1 MSEKKENIKNGLNVE
16 VDDGIVVLNDVSV
29 AEKVKETPS
38 KALDESPEATPIVK
52 DEPIVPDVKITPD
65 VPIVNAPD
73 VPLPEIPVSN
83 TAPDFIVPTINTPTP
98 APTVEPVIEPTV
110 PKVPVAPEITPEATP
125 VVPNTFGM
133 FNQIPTAN
141 NFNSFNIFKLIQ
153 NDNLYNQS
161 PNNLFDKV
169 QEGENK
175 IFKSTSDVEKLS
187 EEVANEVRNAL
198 NAHVVYPMKAT
209 TDLLHELYE
218 WGENVAN
225 NGLNRKLLEEYDDL
239 KKKYSDL
246 ESVCAGEKS
255 LSDTKSNSDFN
266 NFSNNFND
274 DFNNKS
280 NDDYNDFGG
289 FGGFGRAA

>member
-16 VDDGIVVLNDVSV
+16 VGDGIVVLNDVSV
-29 AEKVKETPS
+29 AEKVKEVSS
-38 KALDESPEATPIVK
+38 KALNASPEVTSIVK

-65 VPIVNAPD
+65 I
-73 VPLPEIPVSN
+73 PLPEIPVSN

-110 PKVPVAPEITPEATP
+110 PKVPVAPEITPEAAP
-125 VVPNTFGM
+125 VVTESFNAV
-133 FNQIPTAN
+133 NQIPVAN
-141 NFNSFNIFKLIQ
+141 NFNSFNTVKN
-153 NDNLYNQS
+153 NDLYNQS
-161 PNNLFDKV
+161 ANNVFDKV
-169 QEGENK
+169 PEGENK

-209 TDLLHELYE
+209 TDLLNELYE

-246 ESVCAGEKS
+246 ESVCNGEKS
-255 LSDTKSNSDFN
+255 LSDIRPNNDFN
-266 NFSNNFND
+266 NFGNNFND
-274 DFNNKS
+274 TFNNKS

-289 FGGFGRAA
+289 FGGFGRTA

>member
-16 VDDGIVVLNDVSV
+16 VGDGIVVLNDVSV
-29 AEKVKETPS
+29 AEKVKEASS
-38 KALDESPEATPIVK
+38 KALDASPEVTSIVK

-65 VPIVNAPD
+65 I
-73 VPLPEIPVSN
+73 PLPEIPVSN

-98 APTVEPVIEPTV
+98 APTVEPAVEPIV
-110 PKVPVAPEITPEATP
+110 PKMPVAPETTPEVAP
-125 VVPNTFGM
+125 VVTESFNAV
-133 FNQIPTAN
+133 NQIKAAN
-141 NFNSFNIFKLIQ
+141 NFNSFNNFNTVQ
-153 NDNLYNQS
+153 NNDLYNQGA
-161 PNNLFDKV
+161 NNVFDKV
-169 QEGENK
+169 PEGENK

-255 LSDTKSNSDFN
+255 LPDTNSNSDFN

-274 DFNNKS
+274 TFNNKS

-289 FGGFGRAA
+289 FGGFGRTA

>member
-16 VDDGIVVLNDVSV
+16 VGDGIVVLNDVSV
-29 AEKVKETPS
+29 AEKVKEASP
-38 KALDESPEATPIVK
+38 KALDASPEVTSIVK

-65 VPIVNAPD
+65 I
-73 VPLPEIPVSN
+73 PLPEIPVSN

-110 PKVPVAPEITPEATP
+110 PKVPVAPEITPEAAP
-125 VVPNTFGM
+125 VVTESFNAV
-133 FNQIPTAN
+133 NQIPAAN
-141 NFNSFNIFKLIQ
+141 NFNNFNTVQ
-153 NDNLYNQS
+153 NNDLYNQS
-161 PNNLFDKV
+161 ANNVFDKV
-169 QEGENK
+169 PEGENK

-209 TDLLHELYE
+209 TDLLNELYE

-246 ESVCAGEKS
+246 ESVCNGEKS
-255 LSDTKSNSDFN
+255 LSDIRPNNDFN
-266 NFSNNFND
+266 NFGNNFND
-274 DFNNKS
+274 TFNNKS

-289 FGGFGRAA
+289 FGGFGRTA

>member
-16 VDDGIVVLNDVSV
+16 VGDGIVVLNDVSV
-29 AEKVKETPS
+29 AEKVKEVSS
-38 KALDESPEATPIVK
+38 KALNASPEVTSIVK

-65 VPIVNAPD
+65 I
-73 VPLPEIPVSN
+73 PLPEIPVSN

-110 PKVPVAPEITPEATP
+110 PKVPVAPEITPEAAP
-125 VVPNTFGM
+125 VVTESFNAV
-133 FNQIPTAN
+133 NQIPAAN
-141 NFNSFNIFKLIQ
+141 NFNSFNTVQ
-153 NDNLYNQS
+153 NNDLYNQS
-161 PNNLFDKV
+161 ANNVFDKV
-169 QEGENK
+169 PEGENK

-209 TDLLHELYE
+209 TDLLNELYE

-246 ESVCAGEKS
+246 ESVCNSEKS
-255 LSDTKSNSDFN
+255 LSDIRPNNDFN
-266 NFSNNFND
+266 NFGNNFND
-274 DFNNKS
+274 TFNNKS

-289 FGGFGRAA
+289 FGGFGRTA

>member
-16 VDDGIVVLNDVSV
+16 VGDGIVVLNDVSV
-29 AEKVKETPS
+29 AERVKEASP
-38 KALDESPEATPIVK
+38 KALDASPEVTSIVK

-65 VPIVNAPD
+65 I
-73 VPLPEIPVSN
+73 PLPEIPVSN

-98 APTVEPVIEPTV
+98 TPTVEPTASKMPS
-110 PKVPVAPEITPEATP
+110 APEINPEPTP
-125 VVPNTFGM
+125 VVTESLNAI
-133 FNQIPTAN
+133 NQIPTAN
-141 NFNSFNIFKLIQ
+141 NFNNFNTVQ

-161 PNNLFDKV
+161 SNNLFDKV

-255 LSDTKSNSDFN
+255 LPDTNSNSGFN

-274 DFNNKS
+274 TFNNKS

>member
-16 VDDGIVVLNDVSV
+16 VGDGIVVLNDVSV
-29 AEKVKETPS
+29 AEKVKEASP
-38 KALDESPEATPIVK
+38 KALDASPEVTSIVK

-65 VPIVNAPD
+65 I
-73 VPLPEIPVSN
+73 PLPEIPVSN
-83 TAPDFIVPTINTPTP
+83 TAPDFIVP
-98 APTVEPVIEPTV
+98 
-110 PKVPVAPEITPEATP
+110 KMPVAPEITPEAAP
-125 VVPNTFGM
+125 VVTESFNAV
-133 FNQIPTAN
+133 NQIPAAN
-141 NFNSFNIFKLIQ
+141 NFNSFNTVQ
-153 NDNLYNQS
+153 NNDLYNQS
-161 PNNLFDKV
+161 ANNVFDKV
-169 QEGENK
+169 PEGENK

-209 TDLLHELYE
+209 TDLLNELYE

-246 ESVCAGEKS
+246 ESVCNGEKS
-255 LSDTKSNSDFN
+255 LSDIRPNNDFN
-266 NFSNNFND
+266 NFGNNFND
-274 DFNNKS
+274 TFNNKS

-289 FGGFGRAA
+289 FGGFGRTA

>member
-16 VDDGIVVLNDVSV
+16 VGDGIVVLNDVSV
-29 AEKVKETPS
+29 AEKVKEASS
-38 KALDESPEATPIVK
+38 KALDASPEVTSIVK

-65 VPIVNAPD
+65 I
-73 VPLPEIPVSN
+73 PLPEIPVSN
-83 TAPDFIVPTINTPTP
+83 TAPDFIVPTINTPTA
-98 APTVEPVIEPTV
+98 APTAEPTV
-110 PKVPVAPEITPEATP
+110 SKMPSAPEINPEPTP
-125 VVPNTFGM
+125 VVTESLNAI
-133 FNQIPTAN
+133 NQIPTAN
-141 NFNSFNIFKLIQ
+141 NFNSFNNFNTVQ

-161 PNNLFDKV
+161 SNNLFDKV

-255 LSDTKSNSDFN
+255 LPDTNSNSDFN

-274 DFNNKS
+274 TFNNKS

-289 FGGFGRAA
+289 FGGFGRTA

>member
-16 VDDGIVVLNDVSV
+16 VGDGIVVLNDVSV
-29 AEKVKETPS
+29 AEKVKEASS
-38 KALDESPEATPIVK
+38 KALDASPEVTSIVK

-65 VPIVNAPD
+65 I
-73 VPLPEIPVSN
+73 PLPEIPVSN

-98 APTVEPVIEPTV
+98 APTAEPTASKM
-110 PKVPVAPEITPEATP
+110 PSAPEINTEPTP
-125 VVPNTFGM
+125 VVTESLNAI
-133 FNQIPTAN
+133 NQIPTAN
-141 NFNSFNIFKLIQ
+141 NFNSFNNFNTVQ

-161 PNNLFDKV
+161 SNNLFDKV

-255 LSDTKSNSDFN
+255 LPDTNSNRDFN

-274 DFNNKS
+274 TFNNKS

>member
-16 VDDGIVVLNDVSV
+16 VGDGIVVLNDVSV
-29 AEKVKETPS
+29 AEKVKEASS
-38 KALDESPEATPIVK
+38 KALDASPEVTSIVK

-65 VPIVNAPD
+65 I
-73 VPLPEIPVSN
+73 PLPEIPVSN

-98 APTVEPVIEPTV
+98 TVEPAIEPTV
-110 PKVPVAPEITPEATP
+110 PKVPAAPEITPEVAP
-125 VVPNTFGM
+125 VVTGSLNAI
-133 FNQIPTAN
+133 NQIPTAN
-141 NFNSFNIFKLIQ
+141 NFNSFNNFNNFNTAQ
-153 NDNLYNQS
+153 NNDLYNQS
-161 PNNLFDKV
+161 ANNLFDKV
-169 QEGENK
+169 PEGENK

-255 LSDTKSNSDFN
+255 LSDTKSNNDFN

-274 DFNNKS
+274 TFNNKS

>member
-16 VDDGIVVLNDVSV
+16 VGDGIVVLNDVSV
-29 AEKVKETPS
+29 AEKVKEASP
-38 KALDESPEATPIVK
+38 KALDASPEVTSIVK

-65 VPIVNAPD
+65 I
-73 VPLPEIPVSN
+73 PLPEIPVSN
-83 TAPDFIVPTINTPTP
+83 TAPDFIVPTIKTPTP
-98 APTVEPVIEPTV
+98 APTVEPAVEPIV
-110 PKVPVAPEITPEATP
+110 PKMPVAPETTPEVAP
-125 VVPNTFGM
+125 VVTESFNAV
-133 FNQIPTAN
+133 NQIPTAN
-141 NFNSFNIFKLIQ
+141 NFNSFNNFNTVQ
-153 NDNLYNQS
+153 NNDLYNQS
-161 PNNLFDKV
+161 VNNVFDKV
-169 QEGENK
+169 PEGENK

-255 LSDTKSNSDFN
+255 LTDTNSNSDFN

-274 DFNNKS
+274 TFNNKS

>member
-16 VDDGIVVLNDVSV
+16 VGDGIVVLNDVSV
-29 AEKVKETPS
+29 AEKVKEASP
-38 KALDESPEATPIVK
+38 KVLDASPEVTSIVK

-65 VPIVNAPD
+65 I
-73 VPLPEIPVSN
+73 PLPEIPVSN

-98 APTVEPVIEPTV
+98 APTVEPAVEPIV
-110 PKVPVAPEITPEATP
+110 PKMPSAPEITPEVAP
-125 VVPNTFGM
+125 VVTESFNAV
-133 FNQIPTAN
+133 NQIPAAN
-141 NFNSFNIFKLIQ
+141 NFNSFNNFNTVQ
-153 NDNLYNQS
+153 NNDLYNQS
-161 PNNLFDKV
+161 ANNVFDKV
-169 QEGENK
+169 SEGENK

-255 LSDTKSNSDFN
+255 LPDTNSNSDFN

-274 DFNNKS
+274 TFNNKS

>member
-16 VDDGIVVLNDVSV
+16 VGDGIVVLNDVSV
-29 AEKVKETPS
+29 AEKVKEVSS
-38 KALDESPEATPIVK
+38 KALNASPEVTSIVK

-65 VPIVNAPD
+65 I
-73 VPLPEIPVSN
+73 PLPEIPVSN

-110 PKVPVAPEITPEATP
+110 PKVPVAPEITPEVAP
-125 VVPNTFGM
+125 VVTESFNAV
-133 FNQIPTAN
+133 NQIPVAN
-141 NFNSFNIFKLIQ
+141 NFNSFNTVQ
-153 NDNLYNQS
+153 NNDLYNQS
-161 PNNLFDKV
+161 ANNVFDKV
-169 QEGENK
+169 PEGENK

-209 TDLLHELYE
+209 TDLLNELYE

-246 ESVCAGEKS
+246 ESVCNGEKS
-255 LSDTKSNSDFN
+255 LSDIRPNNDFN
-266 NFSNNFND
+266 NFGNNFND
-274 DFNNKS
+274 TFNNKS

-289 FGGFGRAA
+289 FGGFGRTA

>member
-16 VDDGIVVLNDVSV
+16 VGDGIVVLNDVSV
-29 AEKVKETPS
+29 AEKVKEASS
-38 KALDESPEATPIVK
+38 KALDASPEVTSIVK

-65 VPIVNAPD
+65 I
-73 VPLPEIPVSN
+73 PLPEIPVSN
-83 TAPDFIVPTINTPTP
+83 TAPDFIVPTIKTPTP
-98 APTVEPVIEPTV
+98 APTVEPTV
-110 PKVPVAPEITPEATP
+110 SKMPSAPEINPEPTP
-125 VVPNTFGM
+125 VVTESLNAI
-133 FNQIPTAN
+133 NQIPTAN
-141 NFNSFNIFKLIQ
+141 NFNSFNNFNTVQ

-161 PNNLFDKV
+161 SNNLFDKV

-255 LSDTKSNSDFN
+255 LPDTNSNSDFN

-274 DFNNKS
+274 TFNNKS

>member
-16 VDDGIVVLNDVSV
+16 VGDGIVVLNDVSV
-29 AEKVKETPS
+29 AEKVKEASS
-38 KALDESPEATPIVK
+38 KALDASPEVK

-65 VPIVNAPD
+65 I
-73 VPLPEIPVSN
+73 PLPEIPVSN
-83 TAPDFIVPTINTPTP
+83 TAPDFIVPTINTPTA
-98 APTVEPVIEPTV
+98 APTVEPTV
-110 PKVPVAPEITPEATP
+110 SKMPSAPEINPEPTP
-125 VVPNTFGM
+125 VVTESLNAI
-133 FNQIPTAN
+133 NQIPTAN
-141 NFNSFNIFKLIQ
+141 NFNSFNNFNTVQ

-161 PNNLFDKV
+161 SNNLFDKV

-255 LSDTKSNSDFN
+255 LPDTNSNSDFN

-274 DFNNKS
+274 TFNNKS

>member
-16 VDDGIVVLNDVSV
+16 VGDGIVVLNDVSV
-29 AEKVKETPS
+29 AEKVKEASP
-38 KALDESPEATPIVK
+38 KALDASPEVTSIVK

-65 VPIVNAPD
+65 I
-73 VPLPEIPVSN
+73 PLPEIPVSN
-83 TAPDFIVPTINTPTP
+83 TAPDFIVPTINTPTA
-98 APTVEPVIEPTV
+98 APTVEPTV
-110 PKVPVAPEITPEATP
+110 SKMPSAPEINPEPTP
-125 VVPNTFGM
+125 VVTESLNAI
-133 FNQIPTAN
+133 NQIPAAN
-141 NFNSFNIFKLIQ
+141 NFNSFNNFNTVQ

-161 PNNLFDKV
+161 SNNLFDKV
-169 QEGENK
+169 PEGENK

-255 LSDTKSNSDFN
+255 LPDTNSNSDFN

-274 DFNNKS
+274 TFNNKS

>member
-16 VDDGIVVLNDVSV
+16 VGDGIVVLNDVSV
-29 AEKVKETPS
+29 AEKVKEASS
-38 KALDESPEATPIVK
+38 KALDASPEVTSIVK

-65 VPIVNAPD
+65 I
-73 VPLPEIPVSN
+73 PLPEIPVSN

-98 APTVEPVIEPTV
+98 TPTVEPTASKMPS
-110 PKVPVAPEITPEATP
+110 APEINLEPTP
-125 VVPNTFGM
+125 VVTESLNAI
-133 FNQIPTAN
+133 NQIPTAN
-141 NFNSFNIFKLIQ
+141 NFNSFNNFNPIQ

-161 PNNLFDKV
+161 SNNLFDKV

-255 LSDTKSNSDFN
+255 LPDTNSNSDFN

-274 DFNNKS
+274 TFNNKS

-289 FGGFGRAA
+289 FGGFGRTA

>member
-1 MSEKKENIKNGLNVE
+1 MSEKKENIKKGLNVDVGDE
-16 VDDGIVVLNDVSV
+16 IVVLNDVSV
-29 AEKVKETPS
+29 AEKVKEASPKS
-38 KALDESPEATPIVK
+38 LDESPEATSIVK

-65 VPIVNAPD
+65 IPLSD
-73 VPLPEIPVSN
+73 VIKAN
-83 TAPDFIVPTINTPTP
+83 TAPDFVVPTITPTP
-98 APTVEPVIEPTV
+98 VPTVEPAMEPIV
-110 PKVPVAPEITPEATP
+110 PKVPAAPEITPEAAP
-125 VVPNTFGM
+125 VVTESFNAV
-133 FNQIPTAN
+133 NQIPVAN
-141 NFNSFNIFKLIQ
+141 NFNNFNTVQ
-153 NDNLYNQS
+153 NNDLYNQS
-161 PNNLFDKV
+161 TNNLFDKV
-169 QEGENK
+169 PEGENK

-225 NGLNRKLLEEYDDL
+225 NGLNRRLLEEYDDL
-239 KKKYSDL
+239 RKKYSDL

-255 LSDTKSNSDFN
+255 LLDAKSNSDFN
-266 NFSNNFND
+266 NFSSNFND

-280 NDDYNDFGG
+280 NDDYNNFGG

>member
-16 VDDGIVVLNDVSV
+16 VGDGIVVLNDVSV
-29 AEKVKETPS
+29 AEKVKEASS
-38 KALDESPEATPIVK
+38 KALDASPEVTSIVK

-65 VPIVNAPD
+65 I
-73 VPLPEIPVSN
+73 PLPEIPVSN

-98 APTVEPVIEPTV
+98 TPTVEPTASKMPS
-110 PKVPVAPEITPEATP
+110 APEINPEPTP
-125 VVPNTFGM
+125 VVTESLNAI
-133 FNQIPTAN
+133 NQIPTAN
-141 NFNSFNIFKLIQ
+141 NFNSFNNFNTVQ

-161 PNNLFDKV
+161 SNNLFDKV

-255 LSDTKSNSDFN
+255 LPDTNSNSDFN

-274 DFNNKS
+274 TFNNKS

-289 FGGFGRAA
+289 FGGFGRTA

>member
-16 VDDGIVVLNDVSV
+16 VGDGIVVLNDVSV
-29 AEKVKETPS
+29 AEKVKEASS
-38 KALDESPEATPIVK
+38 KALDASSEVTSIVK

-65 VPIVNAPD
+65 I
-73 VPLPEIPVSN
+73 PLPEIPVSN
-83 TAPDFIVPTINTPTP
+83 TAPDFIVPTINTPTA
-98 APTVEPVIEPTV
+98 APTVEPTV
-110 PKVPVAPEITPEATP
+110 SKMPSAPEINPEPTP
-125 VVPNTFGM
+125 VVTESLNAI
-133 FNQIPTAN
+133 NQIPTAN
-141 NFNSFNIFKLIQ
+141 NFNSFNNFNTVQ
-153 NDNLYNQS
+153 NNDLYNQS
-161 PNNLFDKV
+161 ANNVFDKV
-169 QEGENK
+169 PEGENK

-255 LSDTKSNSDFN
+255 LPDTNSNSDFN

-274 DFNNKS
+274 TFNNKS

>member
-16 VDDGIVVLNDVSV
+16 VGDGIVVLNDVSV
-29 AEKVKETPS
+29 AEKVKEVSS
-38 KALDESPEATPIVK
+38 KALNASPEVTSIVK

-65 VPIVNAPD
+65 I
-73 VPLPEIPVSN
+73 PLPEISVSN

-110 PKVPVAPEITPEATP
+110 PKVPVAPEITPEAAP
-125 VVPNTFGM
+125 VVTESFNAV
-133 FNQIPTAN
+133 NQIPVAN
-141 NFNSFNIFKLIQ
+141 NFNSFNTVKN
-153 NDNLYNQS
+153 NDLYNQS
-161 PNNLFDKV
+161 ANNVFDKV
-169 QEGENK
+169 PEGENK

-209 TDLLHELYE
+209 TDLLNELYE

-246 ESVCAGEKS
+246 ESVCNGEKS
-255 LSDTKSNSDFN
+255 LSDIRPNNDFN
-266 NFSNNFND
+266 NFGNNFND
-274 DFNNKS
+274 TFNNKS

-289 FGGFGRAA
+289 FGGFGRTA

>member
-16 VDDGIVVLNDVSV
+16 VGDGIVVLNDVSV
-29 AEKVKETPS
+29 AEKVKEVSS
-38 KALDESPEATPIVK
+38 KALNASPEVTSIAK
-52 DEPIVPDVKITPD
+52 EEPIVPDVKITPD
-65 VPIVNAPD
+65 I
-73 VPLPEIPVSN
+73 PLPEIPISN

-110 PKVPVAPEITPEATP
+110 PKVPVAPEITPEAAP
-125 VVPNTFGM
+125 VVTESFNAV
-133 FNQIPTAN
+133 NQIPAAN
-141 NFNSFNIFKLIQ
+141 NFNSFNTVQ
-153 NDNLYNQS
+153 NNDLYNQS
-161 PNNLFDKV
+161 ANNVFDKV
-169 QEGENK
+169 PEGENK

-209 TDLLHELYE
+209 TDLLNELYE

-246 ESVCAGEKS
+246 ESVCNGEKS
-255 LSDTKSNSDFN
+255 LSDIRPNNDFN
-266 NFSNNFND
+266 NFGNNFND
-274 DFNNKS
+274 TFNNKS

-289 FGGFGRAA
+289 FGGFGRTA

>member
-16 VDDGIVVLNDVSV
+16 VGDGIVVLNDVSV
-29 AEKVKETPS
+29 AEKVKEASS
-38 KALDESPEATPIVK
+38 KALDASPEVTSIVK

-65 VPIVNAPD
+65 I
-73 VPLPEIPVSN
+73 PLPEIPVSN
-83 TAPDFIVPTINTPTP
+83 TAPDFIVPTINTPTA
-98 APTVEPVIEPTV
+98 APTVEPTV
-110 PKVPVAPEITPEATP
+110 SKMPSAPEINPEPTP
-125 VVPNTFGM
+125 VVTESLNAI
-133 FNQIPTAN
+133 NQIPTAN
-141 NFNSFNIFKLIQ
+141 NFNSFNNFNTVQ
-153 NDNLYNQS
+153 NNDLYNQS
-161 PNNLFDKV
+161 TNNVFDKV
-169 QEGENK
+169 PEGENK

-255 LSDTKSNSDFN
+255 LPDTNSNSDFN

-274 DFNNKS
+274 TFNNKS

>member
-16 VDDGIVVLNDVSV
+16 VGDGIVVLNDVSV
-29 AEKVKETPS
+29 AEKVKEASS
-38 KALDESPEATPIVK
+38 KALDASPEVTSIVK

-65 VPIVNAPD
+65 I
-73 VPLPEIPVSN
+73 PLPEIPVSN

-98 APTVEPVIEPTV
+98 APTVEPAVEPIV
-110 PKVPVAPEITPEATP
+110 PKMPVAPETTPEVAP
-125 VVPNTFGM
+125 VVTESFNAV
-133 FNQIPTAN
+133 NQIKAAN
-141 NFNSFNIFKLIQ
+141 NFNSFNNFNTVQ
-153 NDNLYNQS
+153 NNDLYNQGA
-161 PNNLFDKV
+161 NNVFDKV
-169 QEGENK
+169 PEGENK

-255 LSDTKSNSDFN
+255 LPDTNSNSDFN

-274 DFNNKS
+274 TFNNKS

>member
-16 VDDGIVVLNDVSV
+16 VGDGIVVLNDVSV
-29 AEKVKETPS
+29 AEKVKEASS
-38 KALDESPEATPIVK
+38 KALDASPEVTSIVK

-65 VPIVNAPD
+65 I
-73 VPLPEIPVSN
+73 PLPEIPVSN
-83 TAPDFIVPTINTPTP
+83 TAPDFIVPTINTPTA
-98 APTVEPVIEPTV
+98 APTVEPTV
-110 PKVPVAPEITPEATP
+110 SKMPSAPEINPEPTP
-125 VVPNTFGM
+125 VVTESLNAI
-133 FNQIPTAN
+133 NQIPTAN
-141 NFNSFNIFKLIQ
+141 NFNSFNNFNTVQ

-161 PNNLFDKV
+161 SNNLFDKV
-169 QEGENK
+169 PEGENK

-255 LSDTKSNSDFN
+255 LPDTNSNSDFN

-274 DFNNKS
+274 TFNNKS

>member
-16 VDDGIVVLNDVSV
+16 VGDGIVVLNDVSV
-29 AEKVKETPS
+29 AEKVKEASP
-38 KALDESPEATPIVK
+38 KALDASPEVTSIVK

-65 VPIVNAPD
+65 I
-73 VPLPEIPVSN
+73 PLPEIPVSN

-110 PKVPVAPEITPEATP
+110 PKVPVAPEITPEAAP
-125 VVPNTFGM
+125 VVTESFNAV
-133 FNQIPTAN
+133 NQIPVAN
-141 NFNSFNIFKLIQ
+141 NFNSFNTVKN
-153 NDNLYNQS
+153 NDLYNQS
-161 PNNLFDKV
+161 ANNVFDKV
-169 QEGENK
+169 PEGENK

-209 TDLLHELYE
+209 TDLLNELYE

-246 ESVCAGEKS
+246 ESVCNGEKS
-255 LSDTKSNSDFN
+255 LSDIRPNNDFN
-266 NFSNNFND
+266 NFGNNFND
-274 DFNNKS
+274 TFNNKS

-289 FGGFGRAA
+289 FGGFGRTA

>member
-16 VDDGIVVLNDVSV
+16 VGDGIVVLNDVSV
-29 AEKVKETPS
+29 AEKVKEASS
-38 KALDESPEATPIVK
+38 KALDASSEVTSIVK

-65 VPIVNAPD
+65 I
-73 VPLPEIPVSN
+73 PLPEIPVSN
-83 TAPDFIVPTINTPTP
+83 TAPDFIVPTINTPTA
-98 APTVEPVIEPTV
+98 APTVEPTV
-110 PKVPVAPEITPEATP
+110 SKMPSAPEINPEPTP
-125 VVPNTFGM
+125 VVTESLNAI
-133 FNQIPTAN
+133 NQIPTAN
-141 NFNSFNIFKLIQ
+141 NFNSFNNFNTVQ

-161 PNNLFDKV
+161 SNNLFDKV
-169 QEGENK
+169 PEGENK

-255 LSDTKSNSDFN
+255 LPDTNSNSDFN

-274 DFNNKS
+274 TFNNKS

>member
-16 VDDGIVVLNDVSV
+16 VGDGIVVLNDVSV
-29 AEKVKETPS
+29 AEKVKEASS
-38 KALDESPEATPIVK
+38 KALDASPEVTSIVK

-65 VPIVNAPD
+65 I
-73 VPLPEIPVSN
+73 PLPEIPVSN
-83 TAPDFIVPTINTPTP
+83 TAPDFIVPTINTPTA
-98 APTVEPVIEPTV
+98 APTVEPTV
-110 PKVPVAPEITPEATP
+110 SKMPSAPEINPEPTP
-125 VVPNTFGM
+125 VVTESLNAI
-133 FNQIPTAN
+133 NQIPTAN
-141 NFNSFNIFKLIQ
+141 NFNNFNTVQ

-161 PNNLFDKV
+161 SNNLFDKV

-255 LSDTKSNSDFN
+255 LPDTNSNSDFN

-274 DFNNKS
+274 TFNNKS

-289 FGGFGRAA
+289 FGGFGGFGRTA

>member
-16 VDDGIVVLNDVSV
+16 VGDGIVVLNDVSV
-29 AEKVKETPS
+29 AEKVKEASP
-38 KALDESPEATPIVK
+38 KALDASPEVTSIVK

-65 VPIVNAPD
+65 I
-73 VPLPEIPVSN
+73 PLPEIPVSN
-83 TAPDFIVPTINTPTP
+83 TAPDFIVPTIKTPTP
-98 APTVEPVIEPTV
+98 APTVEPAVEPIV
-110 PKVPVAPEITPEATP
+110 PKMPVAPETTPEVAP
-125 VVPNTFGM
+125 VVTESFNAV
-133 FNQIPTAN
+133 NQIPTAN
-141 NFNSFNIFKLIQ
+141 NFNNFNTVQ
-153 NDNLYNQS
+153 NNDLYNQS
-161 PNNLFDKV
+161 ANNVFDKV
-169 QEGENK
+169 PEGENK

-255 LSDTKSNSDFN
+255 LTDTNSNSDFN

-274 DFNNKS
+274 TFNNKS

>member
-16 VDDGIVVLNDVSV
+16 VGDGIVVLNDVSV
-29 AEKVKETPS
+29 AEKVKEASP
-38 KALDESPEATPIVK
+38 KALDASPEVITSIVK

-65 VPIVNAPD
+65 I
-73 VPLPEIPVSN
+73 PLPEIPVSN
-83 TAPDFIVPTINTPTP
+83 TAPDFIVPTIKTPTP
-98 APTVEPVIEPTV
+98 APTVEPAVEPIV
-110 PKVPVAPEITPEATP
+110 PKMPVAPETTPEVAP
-125 VVPNTFGM
+125 VVTESFNAV
-133 FNQIPTAN
+133 NQIPTAN
-141 NFNSFNIFKLIQ
+141 NFNSFNNFNTVQ
-153 NDNLYNQS
+153 NNDLYNQS
-161 PNNLFDKV
+161 VNNVFDKV
-169 QEGENK
+169 PEGENK

-255 LSDTKSNSDFN
+255 LPDTNSNSDFN

-274 DFNNKS
+274 TFNNKS

>member
-16 VDDGIVVLNDVSV
+16 VGDGIVVLNDVSV
-29 AEKVKETPS
+29 AEKVKEASS
-38 KALDESPEATPIVK
+38 KALDASPEVTSIVK

-65 VPIVNAPD
+65 I
-73 VPLPEIPVSN
+73 PLPEIPVSN

-98 APTVEPVIEPTV
+98 APTVEPTV
-110 PKVPVAPEITPEATP
+110 SKMPSAPEINPEPTP
-125 VVPNTFGM
+125 VVTESLNAI
-133 FNQIPTAN
+133 NQIPTAN
-141 NFNSFNIFKLIQ
+141 NFNSFNNFNTVQ

-161 PNNLFDKV
+161 SNNLFDKV

-255 LSDTKSNSDFN
+255 LPDTNSNSDFN

-274 DFNNKS
+274 TFNNKS
-280 NDDYNDFGG
+280 NDDYNNFGG
-289 FGGFGRAA
+289 FGGFGRTA

>member
-16 VDDGIVVLNDVSV
+16 VGDGIVVLNDVSV
-29 AEKVKETPS
+29 AEKVKEASS
-38 KALDESPEATPIVK
+38 KALDASPEVTSIVK

-65 VPIVNAPD
+65 I
-73 VPLPEIPVSN
+73 PLPEIPVSN
-83 TAPDFIVPTINTPTP
+83 TAPDFIVPTINTPTA
-98 APTVEPVIEPTV
+98 APTAEPTV
-110 PKVPVAPEITPEATP
+110 SKMPSAPEINPEPTP
-125 VVPNTFGM
+125 VVTESLNAI
-133 FNQIPTAN
+133 NQIPTAN
-141 NFNSFNIFKLIQ
+141 NFNSFNNFNTVQ

-161 PNNLFDKV
+161 SNNLFDKV

-255 LSDTKSNSDFN
+255 LPDIKQNNNFN

-274 DFNNKS
+274 TFNNKS

-289 FGGFGRAA
+289 FGGFGRTA

>member
-16 VDDGIVVLNDVSV
+16 VGDGIVVLNDVSV
-29 AEKVKETPS
+29 AEKVKEASS
-38 KALDESPEATPIVK
+38 KALDTSPEVTSIVK

-65 VPIVNAPD
+65 I
-73 VPLPEIPVSN
+73 PLPEIPVSN

-98 APTVEPVIEPTV
+98 APTVEPTV
-110 PKVPVAPEITPEATP
+110 SKMPSAPEINPEPTP
-125 VVPNTFGM
+125 VVTESSNAI
-133 FNQIPTAN
+133 NQIPTAN
-141 NFNSFNIFKLIQ
+141 NFNNFNTVQ

-161 PNNLFDKV
+161 SNNLFDKV

-198 NAHVVYPMKAT
+198 NEHVVYPMKAT

-255 LSDTKSNSDFN
+255 LPDTNSNSDFN

-274 DFNNKS
+274 TFNNKS

>member
-16 VDDGIVVLNDVSV
+16 VGDGIVVLNDVSV
-29 AEKVKETPS
+29 AEKVKEASS
-38 KALDESPEATPIVK
+38 KALDASPEVTSIVK

-65 VPIVNAPD
+65 I
-73 VPLPEIPVSN
+73 PLPEIPVSN

-98 APTVEPVIEPTV
+98 APTVEPTASKMPS
-110 PKVPVAPEITPEATP
+110 APEINTEPTP
-125 VVPNTFGM
+125 VVTESLNAI
-133 FNQIPTAN
+133 NQIPTAN
-141 NFNSFNIFKLIQ
+141 NFNSFNNFNTVQ

-161 PNNLFDKV
+161 SNNLFDKV

-255 LSDTKSNSDFN
+255 LPDTNSNSDFN

-274 DFNNKS
+274 TFNNKS

>member
-16 VDDGIVVLNDVSV
+16 VGDGIVVLNDVSV
-29 AEKVKETPS
+29 AEKVKEVSS
-38 KALDESPEATPIVK
+38 KALNASPEVTSIVK

-65 VPIVNAPD
+65 I
-73 VPLPEIPVSN
+73 PLPEIPVSN
-83 TAPDFIVPTINTPTP
+83 TAPDFIVPTINTLTP

-110 PKVPVAPEITPEATP
+110 PKVPVAPEITPEAAP
-125 VVPNTFGM
+125 VVTESFNAV
-133 FNQIPTAN
+133 NQIPAAN
-141 NFNSFNIFKLIQ
+141 NFNNFNTVQ
-153 NDNLYNQS
+153 NNDLYNQS
-161 PNNLFDKV
+161 ANNVFDKV
-169 QEGENK
+169 PEGENK

-209 TDLLHELYE
+209 TDLLNELYE

-246 ESVCAGEKS
+246 ESVCNGEKS
-255 LSDTKSNSDFN
+255 LSDIRPNNDFN
-266 NFSNNFND
+266 NFGNNFND
-274 DFNNKS
+274 TFNNKS

-289 FGGFGRAA
+289 FGGFGRTA

>member
-16 VDDGIVVLNDVSV
+16 VGDGIVVLNDVSV
-29 AEKVKETPS
+29 AEKVKEASS
-38 KALDESPEATPIVK
+38 KALDASPEVTSIVK
-52 DEPIVPDVKITPD
+52 DEPIVPDVKIPPD
-65 VPIVNAPD
+65 I
-73 VPLPEIPVSN
+73 PLPEIPVSN

-98 APTVEPVIEPTV
+98 TPTVEPTASKMPS
-110 PKVPVAPEITPEATP
+110 APEINPEPTP
-125 VVPNTFGM
+125 VVTESLNAI
-133 FNQIPTAN
+133 NQIPTAN
-141 NFNSFNIFKLIQ
+141 NFNSFNNFNTVQ

-161 PNNLFDKV
+161 SNNLFDKV

-255 LSDTKSNSDFN
+255 LPDTNSNSDFN

-274 DFNNKS
+274 TFNNKS

-289 FGGFGRAA
+289 FGGFGRTA

>member
-16 VDDGIVVLNDVSV
+16 VGDGIVVLNDVSV
-29 AEKVKETPS
+29 AEKVKEVSS
-38 KALDESPEATPIVK
+38 KALNASPEVTSIVK

-65 VPIVNAPD
+65 I
-73 VPLPEIPVSN
+73 PLPEIPVSN

-110 PKVPVAPEITPEATP
+110 PKVPVAPEITPEAAP
-125 VVPNTFGM
+125 VVTESFNAV
-133 FNQIPTAN
+133 NQIPAAN
-141 NFNSFNIFKLIQ
+141 NFNSFNTVQ
-153 NDNLYNQS
+153 NNDLYNQS
-161 PNNLFDKV
+161 ANNVFDKV
-169 QEGENK
+169 PEGENK

-209 TDLLHELYE
+209 TDLLNELYE

-246 ESVCAGEKS
+246 ESVCNGEKS
-255 LSDTKSNSDFN
+255 LSDIRPNNDFN
-266 NFSNNFND
+266 NFGNNFND
-274 DFNNKS
+274 TFNNKS

-289 FGGFGRAA
+289 FGGFGRTA